1 MKKVSLIIKIEED
14 KLNAIKYY
22 MVKKDADLERELG
35 EALEKIYEKYAP
47 AAVREYIDEC
57 GTDSKARP
65 SAPKKEA
72 TKSRPAL

>member
-22 MVKKDADLERELG
+22 MGKKDADLERELG

-47 AAVREYIDEC
+47 TAVREYIDEC
-57 GTDSKARP
+57 LKTNKPDTPSKR
-65 SAPKKEA
+65 
-72 TKSRPAL
+72 